1 MSVKKLSRR
10 DFLRLTSAAGGTA
23 MLAASRVPQVFA
35 AAPNKQAATTLEII
49 GFAMDDVH
57 QEALNLFTAAHPEIE
72 IMWTPVPGGWPELLA
87 KINTRVAAGNPP
99 HMVATATYGPPLKW
113 SRSGFLVDLAPLIA
127 NDSDFASNPIPERL
141 LNLYTQDSKV
151 FGIPKDYVSHAV
163 VYNKGIFDAAGVEP
177 PTDGWTWADLVEKAR
192 ALTSGEG
199 VDKIYGWMTPT
210 GPWEYEQYLWA
221 NGGPGFFDRRAWDFT
236 TPTANDPKN
245 VEALQWLVDTIL
257 TEGISPSPEQLAA
270 QDASTR
276 QLSGKL
282 AMWSSSTIDTVQLLQ
297 NSDKIDWHV
306 VPLPRAYEGG
316 PLVSMM
322 WTSGFS
328 IVADTPNQEAS
339 WEFLKHMSIG
349 DGARV
354 LGRTGFSIPAGAPDT
369 FLTDEMIAHG
379 GQVFVDVTNA
389 DVVANDGLGINHNEI
404 LTQYI
409 IPNSE
414 AAFLGQL
421 SPTDALNEIQL
432 GMEDIL
438 ANNPG

>member
-1 MSVKKLSRR
+1 MRSNKLSRR
-10 DFLRLTSAAGGTA
+10 DFLRLASAAGGSA
-23 MLAASRVPQVFA
+23 VLAASNVPRVFSAVPHL
-35 AAPNKQAATTLEII
+35 QAKTTLEII

-57 QEALNLFTAAHPEIE
+57 QEALNLFAEAHPDIE
-72 IMWTPVPGGWPELLA
+72 VLWTPVPGGWPELLA
-87 KINTRVAAGNPP
+87 KVNTRIAAGDPP
-99 HMVATATYGPPLKW
+99 HMVATATYGPPLNW
-113 SRSGFLVDLAPLIA
+113 SKSGLLLDLAPLMA
-127 NDSDFASNPIPERL
+127 DDPAFASNPIPERL
-141 LNLYTQDSKV
+141 LNLYTQDGKV
-151 FGIPKDYVSHAV
+151 FGMPKDYVSHAV
-163 VYNKGIFDAAGVEP
+163 IYNKGIFDAAGVEVP
-177 PTDGWTWADLVEKAR
+177 QDGWTWAELVEKAR

-210 GPWEYEQYLWA
+210 GPWDYEQYLWA
-221 NGGPGFFDRRAWDFT
+221 NDGPGFFDRRAWDFT

-245 VEALQWLVDTIL
+245 IEALQWLVDTIL

-282 AMWSSSTIDTVQLLQ
+282 AMWSSQTIDTVQLLQ

-306 VPLPRAYEGG
+306 VPMPRAYEGG
-316 PLVSMM
+316 PSVSML
-322 WTSGFS
+322 WTSGFG
-328 IVADTPNQEAS
+328 IVANTEHQQES
-339 WEFLKHMSIG
+339 WEFLKHMSVG

-354 LGRTGFSIPAGAPDT
+354 LGRTGFSIPAGVPDA
-369 FLTDEMIAHG
+369 FLTPEMVERG
-379 GQVFVDVTNA
+379 GQLFVDATNS

-421 SPTDALNEIQL
+421 SPEDALNEIQF

>member
-1 MSVKKLSRR
+1 MLRSNKLSRR
-10 DFLRLTSAAGGTA
+10 DFLRMASAAGGTA
-23 MLAASRVPQVFA
+23 VLAASGVPKVFSA
-35 AAPNKQAATTLEII
+35 SARAQGKTTLEII

-57 QEALNLFTAAHPEIE
+57 QEAIDLFTQAHPDIE
-72 IMWTPVPGGWPELLA
+72 LLWTPVPGGWPELLA
-87 KINTRVAAGNPP
+87 KVNTRIAAGDPP
-99 HMVATATYGPPLKW
+99 DMVATATYGPPLNW
-113 SRSGFLVDLAPLIA
+113 SKSGLLADLAPFMA
-127 NDSDFASNPIPERL
+127 NDSAFDSNPIPERL
-141 LNLYTQDSKV
+141 LNLYTQEGKV
-151 FGIPKDYVSHAV
+151 FGMPKDYVPHAV
-163 VYNKGIFDAAGVEP
+163 IYNKGIFDAAGVEP
-177 PTDGWTWADLVEKAR
+177 PVDGWTWAELVEKAK

-199 VDKIYGWMTPT
+199 ADKIYGWMTPT
-210 GPWEYEQYLWA
+210 GPWSYEQYLWS
-221 NGGPGFFDRRAWDFT
+221 NDGPGFFDRRAWDFT

-257 TEGISPSPEQLAA
+257 VDGISPSPEQLAA
-270 QDASTR
+270 QDAGTR

-282 AMWSSSTIDTVQLLQ
+282 AMWSSQTIDTVQLLQ

-316 PLVSMM
+316 PSVSMM
-322 WTSGFS
+322 WTSGFG
-328 IVADTPNQEAS
+328 IVSDTPNQEMS
-339 WEFLKHMSIG
+339 WEFLKHMSVG

-354 LGRTGFSIPAGAPDT
+354 LGRTGFSIPAGAPDA
-369 FLTDEMIAHG
+369 FLTEEMIARG
-379 GQVFVDVTNA
+379 GQYFVDATSS

-421 SPTDALNEIQL
+421 SAQEALDEIQF

-438 ANNPG
+438 ANNS